1 MAFFF
6 LKKTAQ
12 KVRRTF
18 TKIAAVNI
26 INSVKRAIFSKG
38 NGFLLV
44 KNMSFQGIIKRYFSK
59 GNGFLLSKKQQK
71 TSKEI
76 EKCLS
81 KGNGFLLSATVEFDV
96 ELEGFF
102 QRETV
107 SS

>member
-44 KNMSFQGIIKRYFSK
+44 KNMSFRGIIKGY
-59 GNGFLLSKKQQK
+59 
-71 TSKEI
+71 
-76 EKCLS
+76 LS
-81 KGNGFLLSATVEFDV
+81 KGNGFLLNKTTKNMQGNREMSFKRKRLP
-96 ELEGFF
+96 LEQNSKIRCRIRGFF

>member
-26 INSVKRAIFSKG
+26 INSVKKAIFSKG

-59 GNGFLLSKKQQK
+59 GNGFLLNGHGKNRCGIRDF
-71 TSKEI
+71 TSKG
-76 EKCLS
+76 S
-81 KGNGFLLSATVEFDV
+81 GFLLDRNA
-96 ELEGFF
+96 
-102 QRETV
+102 
-107 SS
+107 